1 MKALYLD
8 TFAGLSGDK
17 IVAAILDAGLP
28 IESLRDPVAR
38 LGLGEVELTAEKV
51 RVGAVM
57 ATRFAVHCGG
67 EQRERTLGVIRG
79 MLESSAL
86 AAGVQ
91 ARVLRI
97 FDLLAQAEAKI
108 HGVSPDQVHFHEVG
122 AVDSIVDI
130 VGVCLGFEAL
140 GVEQL
145 FVGPLPLGSGVVETA
160 HGPLPVPAP
169 ATVELLRGL
178 PVRFQSG
185 VGEMITPTGAAVLA
199 GFGAQPVER
208 VPFVIERV
216 GYGAGTRH
224 LEDRPNV
231 LRAVLGEV
239 VEGDSPAQCEVIEA
253 NIDDLNP
260 QFYDYIG
267 KRLLGAGALDVAM
280 LPLLMKKG
288 RPGTLLSVI
297 APPSL
302 SEVLADIVLEE
313 TSTLGVRISEVRR
326 RTLARRVITVRT
338 AFGEI
343 DVKVAS
349 RPSGKTSVHPE
360 YEHCAR
366 AAEKASVAL
375 AEVHQAAV
383 AAAEAALREERR

>member
-1 MKALYLD
+1 LD

-17 IVAAILDAGLP
+17 IVAAILDAGFAL
-28 IESLRDPVAR
+28 ESLRDPVDR
-38 LGLGEVELTAEKV
+38 LGLGEVELVAEKV
-51 RVGAVM
+51 RVGAIM

-67 EQRERTLGVIRG
+67 RQRERTLGAIRG

-86 AAGVQ
+86 AAGIQ

-97 FDLLAQAEAKI
+97 FELLAQAEAKV

-122 AVDSIVDI
+122 AVDSIIDI
-130 VGVCLGFEAL
+130 VGACLGFEAL
-140 GVEQL
+140 GVERL
-145 FVGPLPLGSGVVETA
+145 LVGPLPLGGGLVGTT

-178 PVRFQSG
+178 PVRFQNG
-185 VGEMITPTGAAVLA
+185 LGEMITPTGAAVLA
-199 GFGAQPVER
+199 GFGAQSVER
-208 VPFVIERV
+208 VSFVIERV

-239 VEGDSPAQCEVIEA
+239 VEEDAPAQCELIEA
-253 NIDDLNP
+253 NIDDLSP

-302 SEVLADIVLEE
+302 TEVLADIVLEE
-313 TSTLGVRISEVRR
+313 TSTLGVRISGVRR
-326 RTLARRVITVRT
+326 RTLARRVVTVRT
-338 AFGEI
+338 PFGEV

-349 RPSGKTSVHPE
+349 RPSGKTTVHPE

-366 AAEKASVAL
+366 AAETAGVPL
-375 AEVHQAAV
+375 AEVHEAAV
-383 AAAEAALREERR
+383 VAARASLSEERR